1 MNVSYRW
8 LQSLAPSITLPPR
21 ELAERLALLGAP
33 VDEVVELAAEIG
45 DVVVARVDAVRPHP
59 NADRLRVCTV
69 DAGAGETHQVVCG
82 APNVEAGRFYPF
94 APIGATL
101 PGGVQIKRAKLR
113 GEESQGMLCSAREL
127 GLGRDH
133 AGLMALAG
141 EWTPGA
147 RFVDALG
154 LDDARL
160 LVDVTPNRP
169 ELLSHLGVA
178 REAAPGGAADVRL
191 PAFPGGREVALDLPR
206 AGREGEADGVRIT
219 LEDAEG
225 CPRFTAVV
233 IRGVAVAPSPE
244 WLATRLRAVG
254 LRPINNVVD
263 ATNYVMMELGQP
275 LHAYDLSTLRG
286 PEIRVRRAA
295 AGEVFRTLDGTDREM
310 REGDLMI
317 ADGARSIGIA
327 GVMGGEN
334 SEVGDATVDVLL
346 ECALFDPR
354 AVRKTARRLGLST
367 DASYRFERGVD
378 PEGHAAAQRRC
389 VALILANAGGTVTG
403 AVDVN
408 PAPFVRRTVTLRP
421 ERVARLLG
429 AELPAGRI
437 AALLEGIGF
446 GVEDAAASPLR
457 VTVPGFRPDVEGEID
472 LIEEVARRQGFENL
486 PEELLPYRPTTVP
499 EDTAV
504 EVERRL
510 RTLFLRWGFLEART
524 MAFAPGAEG
533 RHPILNPLSQEEGS
547 LRDALVP
554 GLLRRVEHN
563 FAHGVRDVRLFTV
576 GTVFFAG
583 GAGEAPREELRV
595 AAVLTGA
602 SRPTHW
608 SGPTPPFDVWDLKA
622 LLEELAA
629 EYPAGS
635 VAPAGG
641 ALGSVNP
648 QVTDA
653 VTDAAAPPG
662 AAGLTDAVT
671 APATR
676 LRLLSGG
683 AVVGDGGEAGEG
695 AVDAPAWAAPV
706 LVLEARLPARAADAR
721 DVRYAPLATHPASE
735 RDLALLVPDAVS
747 AAAVGETIRGEAGR
761 LLEAVFP
768 FDRYAGKGIPEGT
781 ASVGWRLRFRAAD
794 RSLTDREVDG
804 AVDRVLRALRERH
817 GVERR

>member
-8 LQSLAPSITLPPR
+8 LQALAPSIDLAPHA
-21 ELAERLALLGAP
+21 LAERLALRGAP
-33 VDEVVELAAEIG
+33 VDEVVDLSADIG
-45 DVVVARVDAVRPHP
+45 DVVIARVDAVRPHP

-101 PGGVQIKRAKLR
+101 PGGIQIKKAKLR

-133 AGLMALAG
+133 AGLMTLAG

-160 LVDVTPNRP
+160 VVDVTPNRP
-169 ELLSHLGVA
+169 ELLSHLGIA
-178 REAAPGGAADVRL
+178 REAAARGAADVRL
-191 PAFPGGREVALDLPR
+191 PAFPGGEPVSLDLPR
-206 AGREGEADGVRIT
+206 AEGSSGEAAGVRIT
-219 LEDAEG
+219 LEDTDA

-233 IRGVAVAPSPE
+233 MRGVRVGPSPE

-263 ATNYVMMELGQP
+263 ATNYVLMELGQP
-275 LHAYDLSTLRG
+275 MHAYDLAHLNG

-295 AGEVFRTLDGTDREM
+295 AGEVVRTLDGVDRTLLETDVV
-310 REGDLMI
+310 I
-317 ADGARSIGIA
+317 TDGARAVGLG

-334 SEVGDATVDVLL
+334 SEVSEETTDLLL

-354 AVRKTARRLGLST
+354 TVRKTSRRLGLST

-378 PEGHAAAQRRC
+378 PEGHPAAQRRL
-389 VALILANAGGTVTG
+389 VELIRATAGGEVVG

-408 PAPFVRRTVTLRP
+408 PAPYVRRVVTLRP
-421 ERVARLLG
+421 ERVTRLLG
-429 AELPAGRI
+429 IDLGAARI
-437 AALLEGIGF
+437 AELLEGIGF

-457 VTVPGFRPDVEGEID
+457 VTVPGYRPDVEGEID
-472 LIEEVARRQGFENL
+472 LVEEVARRQGFENL
-486 PEELLPYRPTTVP
+486 PEALLPYRPTTVP
-499 EDTAV
+499 EDPAV
-504 EVERRL
+504 GVERRL
-510 RTLFLRWGFLEART
+510 RTLFVRWGFLEART
-524 MAFAPGAEG
+524 VAFSPAAEG
-533 RHPILNPLSQEEGS
+533 RHAILNPLSQEEGS

-554 GLLRRVEHN
+554 GLLRRLEHN

-583 GAGEAPREELRV
+583 AVGEAPSEELRV
-595 AAVLTGA
+595 AAVFTGA
-602 SRPTHW
+602 SRPVHW
-608 SGPTPPFDVWDLKA
+608 SGAPEPFDVWDLKA

-629 EYPAGS
+629 EYPAASVS
-635 VAPAGG
+635 VAGEG
-641 ALGSVNP
+641 
-648 QVTDA
+648 D
-653 VTDAAAPPG
+653 
-662 AAGLTDAVT
+662 AGLTDGLT
-671 APATR
+671 APGTR
-676 LRLLSGG
+676 LRLVS
-683 AVVGDGGEAGEG
+683 ADAAVGDGGEAAAGS
-695 AVDAPAWAAPV
+695 VDAPAWAAPV
-706 LVLEARLPARAADAR
+706 YVLEARIPARPADAR
-721 DVRYAPLATHPASE
+721 DVRYAALPTQPASE

-747 AAAVGETIRGEAGR
+747 AAQVEETIRGEGGR

-781 ASVGWRLRFRAAD
+781 ASVGWRLRFRAED